1 MNKYTK
7 NNKLGIQIQKVIK
20 LIVDGF
26 WKNGKELK
34 YVLTHWGMG
43 TLYTSVK

>member
-1 MNKYTK
+1 MCKKKKCLFVSNYIDIYEYEQIYK

-26 WKNGKELK
+26 
-34 YVLTHWGMG
+34 
-43 TLYTSVK
+43 